1 MLEALQRDYRKVERR
16 KQLHI
21 GCILIYTLGSAT
33 IKRWVYGSG
42 ATESKISVV
51 SDHRAYFIFSKY
63 EVGR

>member
-1 MLEALQRDYRKVERR
+1 MLEALSGNYRKVDAL
-16 KQLHI
+16 KANYI

-42 ATESKISVV
+42 ATESKVSVV